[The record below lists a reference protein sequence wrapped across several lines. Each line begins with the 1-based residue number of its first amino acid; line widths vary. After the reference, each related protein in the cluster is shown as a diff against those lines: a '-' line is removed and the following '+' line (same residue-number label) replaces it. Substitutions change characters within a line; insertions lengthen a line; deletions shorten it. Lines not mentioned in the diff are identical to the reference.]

1 MLKALKPSDLSN
13 MTGGEKNKNKQKKT
27 LAFTTEQHLKQNY
40 LTASLTTTSGP
51 SDVLTLVMQI

>member
-1 MLKALKPSDLSN
+1 
-13 MTGGEKNKNKQKKT
+13 MTGGEKNKNKQKKP